1 MKLTLL
7 PKKPSASVADYLALL
22 FALITL
28 GTTVFHIASGT
39 PKTQTEQKTDS
50 QVTAFVNVNV
60 IPFDRERI
68 FPEQTVIVRDGRI
81 ATIGPAN
88 TVKMPDGALKI
99 DGRGKY
105 LMPGLADMHVHL
117 YPGAGRQDD
126 LASQQLQLF
135 LANGVTT
142 VRNMIGKPEHLALRD
157 RVAKGELPGPTI
169 YTAGPPMLGNT
180 VPTPEDAERAVTEE
194 KKAGYDFIKV
204 HEGLSPETY
213 AAIVAT
219 AKRVGIPFAGHVTAT
234 VGLKRALEARQTS
247 IEHLDGYLQAMVADD
262 SPVKAGPSQIVVGP
276 VLEHIDESKIPA
288 LAAATRK
295 AGVWNDPTLT
305 LFKLIVSDAK
315 PEELAQWPE
324 LQYVPPGMR
333 ESFAK
338 QKLSTANIEA
348 PLSERQRYIELRNKM
363 FAALHA
369 AGAKLLVGPD
379 SPQFFLVPG
388 FATHR
393 EIQSFVDAGLTP
405 YEAIEAATRNPAEYF
420 AEVMKTPRDFGTVET
435 GMRADLLLLDANP
448 LESVANLSKR
458 IGIMV
463 RGRWLPA
470 SELSK
475 MLEHIAALNRP
486 TATGSFSNPA
496 TSSSTSPKV
505 DLSGTWTL
513 DKNNSEGLPPGM
525 DQAMTVVQ
533 TGDKLSLET
542 KLITDEGER
551 VVPDSYVLDGKEVEF
566 APKAPNGQSGK
577 GKRTAKWSSDGN
589 GIEVN
594 ETAVFF
600 GPDGQ
605 VDIQTTRVWTLSPD
619 GKTLKIELTVEGP
632 NGKQQV
638 KRTFIRK

>member
-7 PKKPSASVADYLALL
+7 PKNRSASLADYLALL
-22 FALITL
+22 FALIVL
-28 GTTVFHIASGT
+28 GTTIFQIASGT
-39 PKTQTEQKTDS
+39 PKTQSAQPGAATPP
-50 QVTAFVNVNV
+50 VTAFVNVNV

-81 ATIGPAN
+81 ASIGPAN
-88 TVKMPDGALKI
+88 TVKVPEGALKI

-169 YTAGPPMLGNT
+169 YTAGPPLLGNT

-204 HEGLSPETY
+204 HEGLSPDTY

-219 AKRVGIPFAGHVTAT
+219 ARRVGIPFAGHVTAT

-247 IEHLDGYLQAMVADD
+247 IEHLDGYLQAMVADN
-262 SPVKAGPSQIVVGP
+262 SPVAPGPSQIVVGP
-276 VLEHIDESKIPA
+276 VLEHIDESKIPV

-305 LFKLIVSDAK
+305 LFKLIVSDTK
-315 PEELAQWPE
+315 PEELSQWPE
-324 LQYVPPGMR
+324 LQYVPVAMR
-333 ESFAK
+333 ESFTK
-338 QKLSTANIEA
+338 QKLSTANMAA

-363 FAALHA
+363 LAALHA

-420 AEVMKTPRDFGTVET
+420 AEVMKTPRDFGTVEA

-458 IGIMV
+458 VGIMV

-470 SELSK
+470 SELRK
-475 MLEHIAALNRP
+475 MLDHLAALNSTSSTVSSVNR
-486 TATGSFSNPA
+486 A
-496 TSSSTSPKV
+496 TSTSAKA
-505 DLSGTWTL
+505 DFSGTWIL

-525 DQAMTVVQ
+525 DQTMTVVQ

-566 APKAPNGQSGK
+566 APKAPNGQTGK
-577 GKRTAKWSSDGN
+577 GKRTAKWSADGN
-589 GIEVN
+589 GF
-594 ETAVFF
+594 AVVESSTFF

-605 VDIQTTRVWTLSPD
+605 VDIKTTRTWTLAAD
-619 GKTLKIELTVEGP
+619 GKTLKIEITVEGP
-632 NGKQQV
+632 NGMQQI